1 MSSALIPFFIGL
13 VLLPVAAEFLVRGS
27 VALANRAGISPLVVG
42 LTVVAFGTSAPEL
55 VVSVQSALDGSPGI
69 AFGNVIG
76 SNIANIL
83 LILGVSALLKPIPC
97 DPRSFLRDGLVML
110 GSTALFIIFALTGVI
125 GPMQGGVMLALL
137 AAYLFYSYWRERRGK
152 DTADIHSEEVE
163 ELNTF
168 KKTNLWLIVLFV
180 LGGLA
185 GVIYGADL
193 LVTGAVELARGF
205 GVPEEVIGLTMV
217 AVGTSLPELATSVMA
232 ALRGHSDVAL
242 GNVVGSNIFNLLG
255 VIGATALVAPL
266 TATAQ
271 VVNFDIWV
279 MAGVSLVL
287 VPLMLSGSR
296 LGRLEALL
304 FLVAYGAYT
313 TIQFVGVGT
322 IL

>member
-1 MSSALIPFFIGL
+1 MNSALIPFLIGL

-55 VVSVQSALDGSPGI
+55 VVCVQAALTGSAGI

-83 LILGVSALLKPIPC
+83 LILGAAALLKPIPC
-97 DPRSFLRDGLVML
+97 DPRSFLRDALVML
-110 GSTALFIIFALTGVI
+110 GATALFIGLTLYGAIGAL
-125 GPMQGGVMLALL
+125 QGALMLALL
-137 AAYLFYSYWRERRGK
+137 AAYLLYSYWREKGGK
-152 DTADIHSEEVE
+152 DAADVHVEEVE
-163 ELNTF
+163 ELDSF
-168 KKTNLWLIVLFV
+168 KKTNLWLIILFV

-193 LVTGAVELARGF
+193 LVSGAVEIARGF

-217 AVGTSLPELATSVMA
+217 AVGTSLPELATSIMA
-232 ALRGHSDVAL
+232 ALRGHSDVGL

-255 VIGATALVAPL
+255 IIGATALIAPL
-266 TATAQ
+266 SAPAQ
-271 VVNFDIWV
+271 VVSFDIWV
-279 MAGVSLVL
+279 MAGVSVLL
-287 VPLMLSGSR
+287 VPMMLSGAR
-296 LGRLEALL
+296 LGRIEALL
-304 FLVAYGAYT
+304 FLLAYGGYT
-313 TIQFVGVGT
+313 AIQFIGVET